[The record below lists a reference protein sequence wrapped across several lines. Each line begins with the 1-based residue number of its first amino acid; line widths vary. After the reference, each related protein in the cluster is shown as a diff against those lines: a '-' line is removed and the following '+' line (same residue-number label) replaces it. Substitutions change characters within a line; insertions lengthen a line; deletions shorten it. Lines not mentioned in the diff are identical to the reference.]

1 MTTSGVH
8 HERELRLPTQTA
20 TRVHLGERVTRARL
34 LGQGPTVVL
43 EAGGAGE
50 GTTDSFGGVL
60 EQWVASFA
68 TVVTYDRLGSGDA
81 DGPPRRSVA
90 EMADDLDSVIHQLR
104 CAAPVV
110 IVGWSSGG
118 LVAQMFALRHP
129 QEVAGLVLLDPSA
142 PVTESRLVE
151 LVGMTLAAAGLF
163 LLGIAQLLRVPRTSL
178 GRCVLRRM
186 APKDISKPR
195 LGWFYRYVDN
205 HPWAALQTARL
216 VPRHT
221 SYLREVKR
229 ELERASLPDV
239 PVRVIVPRS
248 RTRWR
253 ATYAKMDA
261 SNRALV
267 KRFPRGELVFADG
280 TSHSWL
286 PVERPD
292 VVVAAIR
299 DVLSVA

>member
-1 MTTSGVH
+1 MSTTRGD
-8 HERELRLPTQTA
+8 RLPTQT
-20 TRVHLGERVTRARL
+20 TTQVHLGDRVTHTRV

-50 GTTDSFGGVL
+50 GTTDAFGGVL

-68 TVVTYDRLGSGDA
+68 TVLTYDRLGSGDA
-81 DGPPRRSVA
+81 DGPPRGSVA
-90 EMADDLDSVIHQLR
+90 EMADDLATVVHQMH
-104 CAAPVV
+104 CSAPVV

-142 PVTESRLVE
+142 PVTESRLIE
-151 LVGMTLAAAGLF
+151 LVGMTLAAAGLSI
-163 LLGIAQLLRVPRTSL
+163 LGIAQLLGVPSTSL
-178 GRCVLRRM
+178 GRRVLRRM

-195 LGWFYRYVDN
+195 LGWFYQYVDN

-229 ELERASLPDV
+229 ELEHVSLPDV

-248 RTRWR
+248 RARSR
-253 ATYAKMDA
+253 SMYAKMDA
-261 SNRALV
+261 ANCALV

-292 VVVAAIR
+292 VVVAVIR
-299 DVLSVA
+299 DVLRAGSD

>member
-1 MTTSGVH
+1 MSTTRGNS
-8 HERELRLPTQTA
+8 LPAQTT
-20 TRVHLGERVTRARL
+20 TRVHLGDRVTRTRV

-50 GTTDSFGGVL
+50 GTTDAFGGVL

-68 TVVTYDRLGSGDA
+68 TVLTYDRLGSGDA
-81 DGPPRRSVA
+81 DGPPRGSVA
-90 EMADDLDSVIHQLR
+90 EMADDLATVVHQMH

-118 LVAQMFALRHP
+118 LVAQMFALRHA

-142 PVTESRLVE
+142 PVTESRLIE
-151 LVGMTLAAAGLF
+151 LVGMTLAAAGLSI
-163 LLGIAQLLRVPRTSL
+163 LGIAQLLRVPSTSL
-178 GRCVLRRM
+178 GRRVLRRM
-186 APKDISKPR
+186 APKDISEPR
-195 LGWFYRYVDN
+195 LGWFYQYVDD

-229 ELERASLPDV
+229 ELERVSPPDV
-239 PVRVIVPRS
+239 PVRVIVPRL
-248 RTRWR
+248 RTRSR
-253 ATYAKMDA
+253 SMYAKMDA
-261 SNRALV
+261 ANCALV
-267 KRFPRGELVFADG
+267 KRFPRGERVFADG

-299 DVLSVA
+299 DVVRAGSD